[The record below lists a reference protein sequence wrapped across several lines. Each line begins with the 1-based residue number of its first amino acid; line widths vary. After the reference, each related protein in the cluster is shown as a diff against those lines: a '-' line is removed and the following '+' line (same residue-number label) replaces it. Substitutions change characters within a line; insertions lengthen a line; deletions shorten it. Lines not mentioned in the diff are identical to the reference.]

1 MLQGGETRARERL
14 QQYLWGS
21 DCVAEY
27 FETRNGML
35 GADYSTKFSPW
46 LAAGCISPREIYHEI
61 RKYEAQRTENKST
74 YWVIFELIWR
84 DFFRFF
90 AVKHGSRIFFE
101 YGITGQAIEWNSD
114 VEVRSLSVP
123 CSCMCGLICGK
134 VQRCLLL
141 QRQIVSIGLRAYLT
155 LCAPM
160 RIQFQHLHQ
169 EYAIPNNRASNTRP
183 HKTPQKVERFRAMP

>member
-1 MLQGGETRARERL
+1 MLQGGETQARERL
-14 QQYLWGS
+14 QHYLWGS

-90 AVKHGSRIFFE
+90 AVKHGSRIFSE

-114 VEVRSLSVP
+114 MEVCSLSVA
-123 CSCMCGLICGK
+123 CSCMCGL
-134 VQRCLLL
+134 
-141 QRQIVSIGLRAYLT
+141 
-155 LCAPM
+155 
-160 RIQFQHLHQ
+160 
-169 EYAIPNNRASNTRP
+169 NRG
-183 HKTPQKVERFRAMP
+183 RFRGACCCSAR